1 MDKKPETYINRNI
14 TTEVKES
21 FLDYA
26 MSVIISR
33 ALPDVRDGLKPVHRR
48 IIYAMHTQGMYAKT
62 PHKKSARIVGEVIG
76 KYHPHGDS
84 AVYESM
90 VRMAQT
96 FNFRYPLIDGHG
108 NFGSID
114 GDSAAAMRYTE
125 ARMSKITG
133 ELLKDIR
140 KNTVDYQ
147 KNYDENEEEPVVL
160 PAKFPNLLV
169 NGTTGIAVGMATN
182 IPPHN
187 LGEIIDATVL
197 LIDSPE
203 ATIEDLM
210 IFVKAPDFPTG
221 GLILGTEG
229 VNNAYRTGRGSV
241 LIRSKTRIIET
252 KGKEKI
258 IIEEIPF
265 QVNKSKLIEKIADL
279 ARSKEVEGI
288 TDLRDESN
296 KDGIRIVIE
305 VSRNHQANV
314 ILNHLF
320 KKTPLQSSFG
330 MNMISLV
337 DNEPKMLT
345 LKSALEYYI
354 KHQYDVL
361 VRQVTF
367 DLNKAKEREHII
379 AGLIIALKNI
389 DRVIQIIRGSQ
400 TTAQA
405 KEALEKEFKLT
416 QIQCDAILEMRLQRL
431 TGLERE
437 KLEAE
442 HLELLTQIE
451 ELNGILASR
460 EIQSD
465 IIKKDLIEIKEKYS
479 DERRSQ
485 IQEFYSDLDEES
497 LIQQEKIVVTLTRNG
512 YVKRS
517 NVDTYKLQKRGGVG
531 VKGAVINED
540 DQNKAVIY
548 TDTHSDL
555 LCFTN
560 QGRVYKMR
568 AHKIPV
574 GSRVAKGIPLLNIIN
589 IQEDEEIT
597 NIVPINISAT
607 TANSLAFV
615 TKNGLYKK
623 TPIESYAR
631 VQKNGLKAIK
641 LREGDSLIN
650 VFEISEED
658 EVFITASNGRS
669 VRFENSQTRELS
681 RNSSGVKA
689 ITLEEGDQ
697 VIGGF
702 KVTPTDNLLVI
713 SENGYGKITPIS
725 EFRITKRGARG
736 IQTMKITEKTGN
748 IKAVKAIELDENQ
761 ELIVTTERGMV
772 VRTPIKDIN
781 VISRVTQ
788 GVKIV
793 NLKENNKVT
802 SIEVIVPEEEVET
815 EETTN

>member
-1 MDKKPETYINRNI
+1 MDKKPETYINKNI

-187 LGEIIDATVL
+187 LGEIIDATTL
-197 LIDSPE
+197 LIENPE

-210 IFVKAPDFPTG
+210 FFVKAPDFPTG

-229 VNNAYRTGRGSV
+229 ITKAYHTGRGSV
-241 LIRSKTRIIET
+241 LIRSKTRIIEN
-252 KGKEKI
+252 KNKEKI
-258 IIEEIPF
+258 IVEEIPF
-265 QVNKSKLIEKIADL
+265 QVNKAKLIEKIADL
-279 ARSKEVEGI
+279 AKTKEVEGI

-305 VSRNHQANV
+305 ISRNHQANV

-320 KKTPLQSSFG
+320 KKTSLQSSFG

-354 KHQYDVL
+354 KHQYNVL
-361 VRQVTF
+361 VRQVKY
-367 DLNKAKEREHII
+367 DLNKAEEREHII

-389 DRVIQIIRGSQ
+389 DRVIQIIRGSK
-400 TTAQA
+400 TTSEA
-405 KEALEKEFKLT
+405 KDKLQSEFKLSV
-416 QIQCDAILEMRLQRL
+416 IQADAILEMRLQRL

-437 KLEAE
+437 KLESE
-442 HLELLTQIE
+442 HLELLNQIN
-451 ELNGILASR
+451 ELNKILKSKN
-460 EIQSD
+460 IQSD
-465 IIKKDLIEIKEKYS
+465 IIKNDLIEIKHKYS
-479 DERRSQ
+479 DNRRSQ
-485 IQEFYSDLDEES
+485 IEEFYSDLDEES
-497 LIQQEKIVVTLTRNG
+497 LIQQEKIVVTLTKNG
-512 YVKRS
+512 YVKRN

-560 QGRVYKMR
+560 QGRVYKIR

-574 GSRVAKGIPLLNIIN
+574 GSRIAKGIPLINILNIHEN
-589 IQEDEEIT
+589 EEIT
-597 NIVPINISAT
+597 NIVPINISKTNAK
-607 TANSLAFV
+607 SLAFV
-615 TKNGLYKK
+615 TEKGLYKK
-623 TPIESYAR
+623 TSIENYLR

-641 LREGDSLIN
+641 LKENDSLIN
-650 VFEISEED
+650 VFEVSDQD
-658 EVFITASNGRS
+658 EIFITASNGKS
-669 VRFENSQTRELS
+669 VRFKNSETRELS

-689 ITLEEGDQ
+689 IKIPEGQ
-697 VIGGF
+697 KVIGGF
-702 KVTPTDNLLVI
+702 KVTENDNLLVI
-713 SENGYGKITPIS
+713 SENGYGKITPIL
-725 EFRITKRGARG
+725 EFRITKRGASG

-748 IKAVKAIELDENQ
+748 IRSVKAIDLIDNQ
-761 ELIVTTERGMV
+761 ELIVTTEKGMV

-781 VISRVTQ
+781 IISRITQ

-793 NLKENNKVT
+793 NLKDNNKVT
-802 SIEVIVPEEEVET
+802 SIEVIVPEEENEDKK
-815 EETTN
+815 N